1 MSIWPIL
8 LRTVIS
14 LGLVI
19 NGSAPAMA
27 STAMAHVRDG
37 PVAMANPAVPLS
49 GGEVPCHSAKAASA
63 PTSASSETAPAAQA
77 PVPVSDDCCAQG
89 ACRCTCLHQAFA
101 TVPVVMANDPV
112 PQQSGTARRIYRG
125 HEAPASLRLIRPPI
139 G

>member
-1 MSIWPIL
+1 MAIWPIL

-19 NGSAPAMA
+19 NGSVPAMA
-27 STAMAHVRDG
+27 SDSMAHVHDG

-49 GGEVPCHSAKAASA
+49 GGEVPCHLAEA
-63 PTSASSETAPAAQA
+63 PAIPASASSDAAPIAPAPA
-77 PVPVSDDCCAQG
+77 PSFDDCCAQG

-112 PQQSGTARRIYRG
+112 PQQSGTARRIYPG